1 MLPPTPPIAGLSQVE
16 AHSRQLRE
24 SPIKKLWR
32 NVATYTALVVANLV
46 TTLNV
51 VILGLAVTLWS
62 LGNLRDAFATSLV
75 VILNV
80 CVSTVQAIRARIV
93 LDRIRAAN
101 LVPVTV
107 WRDQHLVTVDPAQVV
122 MDDVVLVRPG
132 DVIVADGV
140 ILVADVCA
148 MDEALLTGESEPVR
162 RHTGEQLTSGS
173 TCVAGAAWYQV
184 TTTDGVLTRLT
195 QQAQQMRQIRTPLID
210 EVQRVVRI
218 IVVIA
223 LLLMAVV
230 MLRAWWLAVPFAVL
244 VPQLTVMAGLIPNAL
259 VLMLT
264 ISYALGA
271 VAMTRHGGLV
281 QQLAAVESLSHVDA
295 VCFDK
300 TGTLTANRL
309 TVVELRPLAVSAT
322 EFSDALGRYVAAD
335 GAANRTAQ
343 AIATV
348 VSAPPESELASVPFD
363 SVRKWSMRVTPSGV
377 WVLGAPDIIQ
387 PHLVDSWQIPLA
399 SDAIANGA
407 RVVLLAWAS
416 RDAVD
421 ISTFADNPQLP
432 DGCVPYGVAVL
443 VDEMRADVQT
453 VIAQFADAGVNIY
466 VLSGDDPVAVA
477 EIAKRA
483 GIVSPLVV
491 HGHQIDVLD
500 DTALADTVRHARVFG
515 RVTPDHKQRI
525 IAALHRAGQRVAMV
539 GDGVNDLLAL
549 KQADVAVAMQS
560 GSAAVRQVAD
570 VVLLDDRIAVL
581 QEMVIVGRQIFQ
593 RMNAVLNHF
602 LFRVVLSAVVLT
614 VGLLVGR
621 VVWNPIDSSFLALI
635 GVALP
640 AIIIVSWPNLV
651 IPSRLQ
657 SRRQLWR
664 DAVWYGVALVVF
676 SLLVLWLVPEVA
688 HLALLGA
695 CVALIWGRLLVG
707 FCRVPESDL

>member
-1 MLPPTPPIAGLSQVE
+1 MLPPTPPVAGLSFKE
-16 AHSRQLRE
+16 ASSRQTSE
-24 SPIKKLWR
+24 SIFLMVWR
-32 NVATYTALVVANLV
+32 RVTTYTTIVFSNLV

-51 VILGLAVTLWS
+51 VILGLAATLWS
-62 LGNLRDAFATSLV
+62 LGNLRDAVATSLV
-75 VILNV
+75 VVLNV
-80 CVSTVQAIRARIV
+80 CVSTIQSIRARIA

-101 LVPVTV
+101 LAPVMV
-107 WRDQHLVTVDPAQVV
+107 WRDQQLIAVDPAQVV
-122 MDDVVLVRPG
+122 VDDVVLVRPG

-140 ILVADVCA
+140 LLVADACA
-148 MDEALLTGESEPVR
+148 MDESLLTGESEPVR
-162 RHTGEQLTSGS
+162 RHTGELLSSGS

-184 TTTDGVLTRLT
+184 TTTDGVLSRLT
-195 QQAQQMRQIRTPLID
+195 QQAQQMRLIRTPLID
-210 EVQRVVRI
+210 EVQRVIRI

-223 LLLMAVV
+223 VFLMAVV
-230 MLRAWWLAVPFAVL
+230 LLRAWWLSVPFATL

-309 TVVELRPLAVSAT
+309 AVAELRPLAVSSA
-322 EFSDALGRYVAAD
+322 EFSAALGCYVAAD

-348 VSAPPESELASVPFD
+348 VSAPPEPELASVPFD
-363 SVRKWSMRVTPSGV
+363 SARKWSMRVTPSGV

-387 PHLVDSWQIPLA
+387 PHLVATWQMPLA
-399 SDAIANGA
+399 ADAIANGA
-407 RVVLLAWAS
+407 RVVLLAWAP

-421 ISTFADNPQLP
+421 VSTIADNPQLP
-432 DGCVPYGVAVL
+432 DCCVPYGVAVL
-443 VDEMRADVQT
+443 FDEMRADVQT
-453 VIAQFADAGVNIY
+453 VIGQFADAGVSVY

-477 EIAKRA
+477 QIAHRA
-483 GIVSPLVV
+483 GIESQSVV

-500 DTALADTVRHARVFG
+500 DASLADAVRHARVFG

-525 IAALHRAGQRVAMV
+525 IAILQRAGQRVAMV
-539 GDGVNDLLAL
+539 GDGVNDVLAL

-581 QEMVIVGRQIFQ
+581 QQMVVVGRQIYQ

-602 LFRVVLSAVVLT
+602 LFRVMMSALVLA
-614 VGLLVGR
+614 VGLLFGR
-621 VVWNPIDSSFLALI
+621 VLWSPIDSTIIALI

-640 AIIIVSWPNLV
+640 AVLVVSWPRLG
-651 IPSRLQ
+651 IPVRLQ

-664 DAVWYGVALVVF
+664 DAVWLGGVLVVL
-676 SLLVLWLVPEVA
+676 SVVVLWILPDVA
-688 HLALLGA
+688 AVLLLGL
-695 CVALIWGRLLVG
+695 CITMIWGRLIVG
-707 FCRVPESDL
+707 FVRANVQDS

>member
-1 MLPPTPPIAGLSQVE
+1 MLPPTPPVAGLSQGE
-16 AHSRQLRE
+16 AQSRQQRE
-24 SPIKKLWR
+24 SPVQTLWR
-32 NVATYTALVVANLV
+32 SVTTYATLVTTNLV

-51 VILGLAVTLWS
+51 VILGLSATLWS

-80 CVSTVQAIRARIV
+80 IVSTVQSIRARIV

-101 LVPVTV
+101 LAPVTV
-107 WRDQHLVTVDPAQVV
+107 WRDQHLITVDPAHVV
-122 MDDVVLVRPG
+122 VDDVVLVRPG
-132 DVIVADGV
+132 DVIVADGEV
-140 ILVADVCA
+140 LVADACA

-162 RHTGEQLTSGS
+162 RHTGELLTSGS

-184 TTTDGVLTRLT
+184 TTTAGVLARLT
-195 QQAQQMRQIRTPLID
+195 QQAQQMRKIRTPLII
-210 EVQRVVRI
+210 EVQRVIRI

-223 LLLMAVV
+223 VFLMAVV
-230 MLRAWWLAVPFAVL
+230 LLRAWWLSVPFATL

-309 TVVELRPLAVSAT
+309 AVSELRPLAVSAA
-322 EFSDALGRYVAAD
+322 EFHDALGRYVAAD

-348 VSAPPESELASVPFD
+348 VSAPPEPELASVPFD
-363 SVRKWSMRVTPSGV
+363 SARKWSMRVTSSGV

-387 PHLVDSWQIPLA
+387 PHLGADWQMPLA
-399 SDAIANGA
+399 SDAIADGA
-407 RVVLLAWAS
+407 RVVLLARAPL
-416 RDAVD
+416 DAVD
-421 ISTFADNPQLP
+421 LSTLAECPYLP
-432 DGCVPYGVAVL
+432 NECVPYGVAVL
-443 VDEMRADVQT
+443 VDEMRDDVQM
-453 VIAQFADAGVNIY
+453 VIGQFADAGVHVY

-477 EIAKRA
+477 QIARRA
-483 GIVSPLVV
+483 GIVSPSIV
-491 HGHQIDVLD
+491 HGNQIDVLD
-500 DTALADTVRHARVFG
+500 DVSLDNLVRHARVFG

-525 IAALHRAGQRVAMV
+525 IVALQHAGKRVAMV

-560 GSAAVRQVAD
+560 GSAVVRQVSD

-581 QEMVIVGRQIFQ
+581 QQMVVVGRQIYQ
-593 RMNAVLNHF
+593 RMNVVLNHF
-602 LFRVVLSAVVLT
+602 LFRVIISALVLT
-614 VGLLVGR
+614 VGLVFGHVL
-621 VVWNPIDSSFLALI
+621 WNPIDSSLLALI

-640 AIIIVSWPNLV
+640 AMLIVSWPNLIMPV
-651 IPSRLQ
+651 RLQ

-664 DAVWYGVALVVF
+664 DAWWYGGALSVA
-676 SLLVLWLVPEVA
+676 A
-688 HLALLGA
+688 ALLLWRMPDMAPMLLLGS
-695 CVALIWGRLLVG
+695 CVLVIWVRLAVG
-707 FCRVPESDL
+707 FVWATNRDS

>member
-1 MLPPTPPIAGLSQVE
+1 MLPPTPPVDGLSCKE
-16 AHSRQLRE
+16 ALRRQTSE
-24 SPIKKLWR
+24 SVFLTAWR
-32 NVATYTALVVANLV
+32 RVMTYTNIISTNLV

-51 VILGLAVTLWS
+51 VILGLAATLWS

-75 VILNV
+75 VVLNV
-80 CVSTVQAIRARIV
+80 CVSTVQSIRARIA

-101 LVPVTV
+101 LAPVTV
-107 WRDQHLVTVDPAQVV
+107 WRDQQVVTVDPAQVV
-122 MDDVVLVRPG
+122 VDDVVLVRPG

-140 ILVADVCA
+140 VLVADACA

-162 RHTGEQLTSGS
+162 RYTGDMLTSGA

-184 TTTDGVLTRLT
+184 TTTVGVLARLT
-195 QQAQQMRQIRTPLID
+195 QHAQQMRQIRTPLID
-210 EVQRVVRI
+210 EVQRVIRI

-223 LLLMAVV
+223 MLLMAVV
-230 MLRAWWLAVPFAVL
+230 LLRAWWLAVPFATL

-309 TVVELRPLAVSAT
+309 TVAELRPLAVSSA
-322 EFSDALGRYVAAD
+322 EFHDALGRYVAAD

-343 AIATV
+343 TIAAV
-348 VSAPPESELASVPFD
+348 VSASPEPELASVPFD
-363 SVRKWSMRVTPSGV
+363 SARKWSMRVTPNGV

-387 PHLVDSWQIPLA
+387 PHLVDAWRIPLA
-399 SDAIANGA
+399 PDAVDIGA
-407 RVVLLAWAS
+407 RVVLLARAPLE
-416 RDAVD
+416 AVD
-421 ISTFADNPQLP
+421 VATIADAPRLP

-443 VDEMRADVQT
+443 VDELRDDVQT
-453 VIAQFADAGVNIY
+453 VIGQFVTAGVDVY
-466 VLSGDDPVAVA
+466 VLSGDDPFAVA
-477 EIAKRA
+477 QIARRA
-483 GIVSPLVV
+483 GITSTTIV
-491 HGHQIDVLD
+491 HGQQVDALD
-500 DTALADTVRHARVFG
+500 DDALDTTVRDARVFG
-515 RVTPDHKQRI
+515 RVTPDHKQRL
-525 IAALHRAGQRVAMV
+525 IATLQRAGQRVAMV

-570 VVLLDDRIAVL
+570 VVLLADRIVVL
-581 QEMVIVGRQIFQ
+581 QQMVVLGRQIYQ

-602 LFRVVLSAVVLT
+602 LFRVMMSALVLA
-614 VGLLVGR
+614 VGLLFGR
-621 VVWNPIDSSFLALI
+621 VLWSPIDSTVIALI

-640 AIIIVSWPNLV
+640 AVLLVSWPNLI
-651 IPSRLQ
+651 IPMRLQ
-657 SRRQLWR
+657 SRRQLWH
-664 DAVWYGVALVVF
+664 DAIWYGGALVVL
-676 SLLVLWLVPEVA
+676 SIVVLWLLSE
-688 HLALLGA
+688 LAAVLLLGV
-695 CVALIWGRLLVG
+695 CVVLIWGRLYIG
-707 FCRVPESDL
+707 FSRANAQDS

>member
-1 MLPPTPPIAGLSQVE
+1 MLPPTPPVDGLSCKE
-16 AHSRQLRE
+16 ASRRQTSDSIFLMV
-24 SPIKKLWR
+24 WR
-32 NVATYTALVVANLV
+32 RVTTYTTIVVSNLV

-51 VILGLAVTLWS
+51 VILGLATTLWS

-75 VILNV
+75 VVLNV
-80 CVSTVQAIRARIV
+80 CVSTIQSIRARIA

-101 LVPVTV
+101 LAPVMV
-107 WRDQHLVTVDPAQVV
+107 WRDQQLITVNPAQVV
-122 MDDVVLVRPG
+122 VDDVVLVRPG

-140 ILVADVCA
+140 ILVADACA

-162 RHTGEQLTSGS
+162 RHTGELLTSGA

-184 TTTDGVLTRLT
+184 TTTTGVLARLT

-210 EVQRVVRI
+210 EVQRVIRI

-223 LLLMAVV
+223 VFLMVV
-230 MLRAWWLAVPFAVL
+230 VWLRAWWLAVPFATL

-309 TVVELRPLAVSAT
+309 TVAELRPLAVSAA
-322 EFSDALGRYVAAD
+322 EFTDALGRYVAAD

-343 AIATV
+343 TIAAF
-348 VSAPPESELASVPFD
+348 VSAPPEPELASVPFD
-363 SVRKWSMRVTPSGV
+363 SMRKWSMRVTPSGV
-377 WVLGAPDIIQ
+377 WVLGAPDVIQ
-387 PHLVDSWQIPLA
+387 PHLVDEWHTPLA
-399 SDAIANGA
+399 QDATATGA
-407 RVVLLAWAS
+407 RVVLLAWAPLA
-416 RDAVD
+416 AVD
-421 ISTFADNPQLP
+421 VATIADAPHLP
-432 DGCVPYGVAVL
+432 DRCMPYGVAVL
-443 VDEMRADVQT
+443 VDELRDDVQT
-453 VIAQFADAGVNIY
+453 VIGQFAAAGVDVF

-477 EIAKRA
+477 QIAQRA
-483 GIVSPLVV
+483 GITSSTLV
-491 HGHQIDVLD
+491 HGRQIDALD
-500 DTALADTVRHARVFG
+500 DAALDVAVRHARVFG

-525 IAALHRAGQRVAMV
+525 IAALQRAGQRVAMV
-539 GDGVNDLLAL
+539 GDGVNDMLAL

-570 VVLLDDRIAVL
+570 VVLLADQVVVL
-581 QEMVIVGRQIFQ
+581 QQMVGVGRDIYQ
-593 RMNAVLNHF
+593 RMNAVPNHF
-602 LFRVVLSAVVLT
+602 LFRVMMSALVLA
-614 VGLLVGR
+614 VGLLFGR
-621 VVWNPIDSSFLALI
+621 VLWSPIDSTIIALI

-640 AIIIVSWPNLV
+640 AVLVVSWPRLS
-651 IPSRLQ
+651 IPVRLQ

-664 DAVWYGVALVVF
+664 DAVWLGGILVVLSF
-676 SLLVLWLVPEVA
+676 VVLWLLPNEA
-688 HLALLGA
+688 SMLLLGV
-695 CVALIWGRLLVG
+695 CVVLIWGRLIIG
-707 FCRVPESDL
+707 FVRANVQDS

>member
-1 MLPPTPPIAGLSQVE
+1 MLPPTPPVAGLSFKE
-16 AHSRQLRE
+16 ASSRQTSE
-24 SPIKKLWR
+24 SVFLMVWR
-32 NVATYTALVVANLV
+32 RVTTYTTIVFSNLV

-51 VILGLAVTLWS
+51 VILGLATTLWS

-75 VILNV
+75 VVLNV
-80 CVSTVQAIRARIV
+80 CVSTIQSIRARMA
-93 LDRIRAAN
+93 LDRIRAAK
-101 LVPVTV
+101 LAPVMV
-107 WRDQHLVTVDPAQVV
+107 WRDQQLITVDPAQVV
-122 MDDVVLVRPG
+122 IDDVVLVRPG

-140 ILVADVCA
+140 LLVADACA
-148 MDEALLTGESEPVR
+148 MDESLLTGESEPVR
-162 RHTGEQLTSGS
+162 RHTGELLSSGS

-184 TTTDGVLTRLT
+184 TTTSGVLARLT
-195 QQAQQMRQIRTPLID
+195 QQAQQMRQIRTPLII
-210 EVQRVVRI
+210 EVQRVIRI

-223 LLLMAVV
+223 VFLMAVV
-230 MLRAWWLAVPFAVL
+230 LLRAWWLSVPFATL

-271 VAMTRHGGLV
+271 VTMTRHGGLV
-281 QQLAAVESLSHVDA
+281 QQLAAVESLSHIDA

-309 TVVELRPLAVSAT
+309 AVAELRPLAVSAA
-322 EFSDALGRYVAAD
+322 EFHDALGRYVAAD

-348 VSAPPESELASVPFD
+348 VSAPPEPELASVPFD
-363 SVRKWSMRVTPSGV
+363 SVRKWSMRVTSSGV

-387 PHLVDSWQIPLA
+387 PHLVATWQMPLA
-399 SDAIANGA
+399 ADAIANGA
-407 RVVLLAWAS
+407 RVVLLAWAPL
-416 RDAVD
+416 DAVD
-421 ISTFADNPQLP
+421 ISSIAEHPQLP

-443 VDEMRADVQT
+443 LDQMRDAVQA
-453 VIAQFADAGVNIY
+453 VICQFADAGVSVY

-477 EIAKRA
+477 QIAHRA
-483 GIVSPLVV
+483 GIASQSVV

-500 DTALADTVRHARVFG
+500 DTALAETVRHARVFG

-525 IAALHRAGQRVAMV
+525 IAALQRSGQRVAMV
-539 GDGVNDLLAL
+539 GDGVNDMLAL

-581 QEMVIVGRQIFQ
+581 QQMVVVGRQIYQ

-602 LFRVVLSAVVLT
+602 LFRVIISAVVLT
-614 VGLLVGR
+614 IGLLFGR
-621 VVWNPIDSSFLALI
+621 VVWNPIDSSLLALI

-640 AIIIVSWPNLV
+640 ALILVSWPNLS
-651 IPSRLQ
+651 IPVRMQ

-664 DAVWYGVALVVF
+664 DAWWYGGALVVC
-676 SLLVLWLVPEVA
+676 SMLMLWLIPDMAPE
-688 HLALLGA
+688 LLLGV
-695 CVALIWGRLLVG
+695 CVAVIWGRLLVG
-707 FCRVPESDL
+707 FGHGPVRDS